1 MLFEVYRHNRC
12 LMSTE
17 YEECIPPIDIIKNMK
32 AAGYKILLN
41 GKPYKI
47 TKDKKQKKNKIT

>member
-1 MLFEVYRHNRC
+1 
-12 LMSTE
+12 MSTE

-32 AAGYKILLN
+32 AAGYKIFLD

-47 TKDKKQKKNKIT
+47 IKNKTTKGKETV